1 MCSDVCGVVYWDSLL
16 GHGREAVNL
25 LLQVVRVDLACT
37 GVCSRGFFFG
47 FFLGGGVGE
56 HGKVRKGESGVPTEG
71 D

>member
-37 GVCSRGFFFG
+37 GVCSRGV
-47 FFLGGGVGE
+47 LGGGVGE